1 MDGLLNERVPHVLLI
16 AKKTNR
22 IEITDRRTDERAM
35 ILFFIGAI
43 CSGCLA
49 LLLSQ
54 LKRKRTKEQIDGIR
68 KIALGEEVE
77 TSSDL
82 GHAISSLQKELNP
95 SGQDRP
101 VLVDI
106 GWYRASI
113 DALPIGIIFADSTG
127 DIVHKNPAAKKI
139 FDNHKQKI
147 GPTIS
152 ELIEVSLTGVQLKR
166 ELSLSEETDQKLKF
180 ISQPVEIATHRY
192 GVVIAI
198 QDISEQERLDATRRD
213 FVANI
218 SHELKTPIGAMVIL
232 SETLQAEE
240 DKNLLRELSERIAQ
254 EAHRLAGT
262 IDDLSQLSQIEHGS
276 KQSFEIIPIN
286 YPVRTA
292 IARVSSVAKQKGVDI
307 NLTEDHDLYL
317 MGDHIQITSAIYN
330 LLDNAMKYTEEDT
343 GKIEIT
349 IKDKDTNIELT
360 ISDNGIGIP
369 EASHTRVF
377 ERFYRVD
384 PSRSRGSGGTGL
396 GLAIVRHVVLNH
408 EGKIVMSSTE
418 GQGTSF
424 TLSFPQQ
431 KQNNPETTPTEG
443 KV

>member
-1 MDGLLNERVPHVLLI
+1 
-16 AKKTNR
+16 
-22 IEITDRRTDERAM
+22 M

-43 CSGCLA
+43 CSGCLV

-147 GPTIS
+147 GSTIS
-152 ELIEVSLTGVQLKR
+152 ELIEVSLSGVQLKR

-198 QDISEQERLDATRRD
+198 QDI
-213 FVANI
+213 
-218 SHELKTPIGAMVIL
+218 
-232 SETLQAEE
+232 
-240 DKNLLRELSERIAQ
+240 
-254 EAHRLAGT
+254 
-262 IDDLSQLSQIEHGS
+262 
-276 KQSFEIIPIN
+276 
-286 YPVRTA
+286 
-292 IARVSSVAKQKGVDI
+292 
-307 NLTEDHDLYL
+307 
-317 MGDHIQITSAIYN
+317 
-330 LLDNAMKYTEEDT
+330 
-343 GKIEIT
+343 
-349 IKDKDTNIELT
+349 
-360 ISDNGIGIP
+360 
-369 EASHTRVF
+369 
-377 ERFYRVD
+377 
-384 PSRSRGSGGTGL
+384 
-396 GLAIVRHVVLNH
+396 
-408 EGKIVMSSTE
+408 
-418 GQGTSF
+418 
-424 TLSFPQQ
+424 
-431 KQNNPETTPTEG
+431 
-443 KV
+443 